1 MTNAATR
8 VVSIALCA
16 VLAACMSA
24 CMTDNADALLRLPN
38 PPKVFDSLQKKVD
51 ALLNAGGEYAP
62 PQGGRNRQVFQTY
75 DLTADGLEEALVF
88 MRFPREEK
96 PLRIYIF
103 RLADGD
109 YCEMGFIAE
118 DAETIDVVRYA
129 DVDGDGS
136 PELVVGWQVGNVL
149 KTLTAYSFAEDGFLE
164 ILSAGYSYYNLLD
177 MRESGQNDIIVI
189 NHDQMNLTG
198 GAEMHWFEDG
208 EARVTPQVPLSKGI
222 QSVKRVLSGR
232 LADGNMAVYVASLT
246 EQNAYVTDI
255 LTCRDGQFFN
265 VSLNP
270 LTGISDETVRYKRL
284 MADDLNDDGI
294 VCVPRL
300 TPLPG
305 HDDSPDN
312 TEFWL
317 TEWRT
322 YDSYGRVTNLIST
335 YYNLTDGWYIHLPEE
350 WKSNFTVTSRETS
363 VTMSAVTLAYTDG
376 AGAVAELCVVY
387 AVTGYN
393 RASLAVVED
402 RFLIDSG
409 ATDVVFAGKM
419 LPGAESAPFELD
431 AETLKE
437 MFRVIDNAW
446 ITGEV

>member
-1 MTNAATR
+1 MKNAATR
-8 VVSIALCA
+8 AVSILLCC
-16 VLAACMSA
+16 VLTAGMSA

-38 PPKVFDSLQKKVD
+38 PPKVFDALQKKVD

-62 PQGGRNRQVFQTY
+62 PQGGHNRQVFQTY
-75 DLTADGLEEALVF
+75 DLNADGLEEALVF

-96 PLRIYIF
+96 PLRISIF
-103 RLADGD
+103 QLADGD
-109 YCEMGFIAE
+109 YYEMGVIAE

-136 PELVVGWQVGNVL
+136 PELVVGWQVGSVL
-149 KTLTAYSFAEDGFLE
+149 KTLTAYSFGEDGFVE
-164 ILSAGYSYYNLLD
+164 ILSANYSYYNLLD
-177 MRESGQNDIIVI
+177 MRESGQNDIVVI
-189 NHDQMNLTG
+189 KHDQMNLTG
-198 GAEMHWFEDG
+198 GAEMFWFEGG
-208 EARVTPQVPLSKGI
+208 ETRSTPQVPLSKGV
-222 QSVKRVLSGR
+222 QSVKRILSGR
-232 LADGNMAVYVASLT
+232 LADGSMAVYVASLT

-270 LTGISDETVRYKRL
+270 LTGISDETIRYKRL
-284 MADDLNDDGI
+284 MADDLDGDGVI
-294 VCVPRL
+294 CVPKL

-305 HDDSPDN
+305 YDDSPDN
-312 TEFWL
+312 AEFWL

-322 YDSYGRVTNLIST
+322 YDSYGRVTSLIST

-350 WKSNFTVTSRETS
+350 WKNNFTVTSRETS
-363 VTMSAVTLAYTDG
+363 ATMSAVTLAYLDG
-376 AGAVAELCVVY
+376 YGAPVELCVVY

-393 RASLAVVED
+393 RATLAVVED

-409 ATDVVFAGKM
+409 ATDVVFAGKL
-419 LPGAESAPFELD
+419 LPGAERAPFELD
-431 AETLKE
+431 AESLKE
-437 MFRVIDNAW
+437 MFRVIDDAW